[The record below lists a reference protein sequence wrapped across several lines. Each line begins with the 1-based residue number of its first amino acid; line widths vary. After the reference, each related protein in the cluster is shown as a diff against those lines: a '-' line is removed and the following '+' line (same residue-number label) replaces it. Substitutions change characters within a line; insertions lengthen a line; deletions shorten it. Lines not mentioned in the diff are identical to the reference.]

1 MRAALYQGAGQPL
14 SIERVADPRP
24 RADEVVIA
32 VARAG
37 ICGSDLHMAEYGFA
51 PAGTIFGHEF
61 AGTIVERGADVRGW
75 AVGDRVTAL
84 PLHACSRCDACDE
97 GLPGLCR
104 TGIFTGT
111 SPLAQGA
118 YAQYVVAR
126 AAMLQR
132 LPAGVGFDEGA
143 MVEPLAVAHHAV
155 AMADLGPADDVLVI
169 GAGPIGVAVALFARL
184 AGARHVVVSERF
196 ADRRALATAAGATAT
211 IDPGTGSVAAA
222 FAAIAGRPPPVV
234 FECVGVPGLIQ
245 QCIDLAGIRGRVVV
259 AGACFQEDAIRPITG
274 LAREISLRFSQCY
287 TEQDFEAVIGAI
299 AAGLA
304 DPDPLHTRT
313 IGFDALPAAF
323 DALRTPSADCKILID
338 PAA

>member
-1 MRAALYQGAGQPL
+1 M
-14 SIERVADPRP
+14 
-24 RADEVVIA
+24 
-32 VARAG
+32 
-37 ICGSDLHMAEYGFA
+37 
-51 PAGTIFGHEF
+51 
-61 AGTIVERGADVRGW
+61 
-75 AVGDRVTAL
+75 
-84 PLHACSRCDACDE
+84 
-97 GLPGLCR
+97 
-104 TGIFTGT
+104 
-111 SPLAQGA
+111 
-118 YAQYVVAR
+118 
-126 AAMLQR
+126 
-132 LPAGVGFDEGA
+132 
-143 MVEPLAVAHHAV
+143 
-155 AMADLGPADDVLVI
+155 
-169 GAGPIGVAVALFARL
+169 
-184 AGARHVVVSERF
+184 
-196 ADRRALATAAGATAT
+196 
-211 IDPGTGSVAAA
+211 
-222 FAAIAGRPPPVV
+222 V